1 MSLTDEER
9 NILVNLEYEKGKSFL
24 EQAEK
29 IVELGYWDMVANRL
43 YYAVFHAVT
52 ALLINDGHK
61 VGTHKGVVL
70 LFGQHYIKTGIFS
83 TTEGKLYS
91 QLQTMREKA
100 DYVCTF
106 QTSKE
111 EIVPMLVPARQMIE
125 KIGTILSIFY

>member
-9 NILVNLEYEKGKSFL
+9 AILVNLEYEKGKSFL

-43 YYAVFHAVT
+43 YYAVFHAVS
-52 ALLINDGHK
+52 ALLIKNGHK

-83 TTEGKLYS
+83 PVEGRLYS
-91 QLQTMREKA
+91 Q
-100 DYVCTF
+100 
-106 QTSKE
+106 
-111 EIVPMLVPARQMIE
+111 
-125 KIGTILSIFY
+125 

>member
-9 NILVNLEYEKGKSFL
+9 NILVNL
-24 EQAEK
+24 
-29 IVELGYWDMVANRL
+29 
-43 YYAVFHAVT
+43 
-52 ALLINDGHK
+52 
-61 VGTHKGVVL
+61 
-70 LFGQHYIKTGIFS
+70 KTGIFS

-125 KIGTILSIFY
+125 KIGTILSLSY

>member
-9 NILVNLEYEKGKSFL
+9 AILVNLEYEKGKSFL

-43 YYAVFHAVT
+43 YYAVFHAVS
-52 ALLINDGHK
+52 ALLIKNGHK

-83 TTEGKLYS
+83 PVEGRLYS
-91 QLQTMREKA
+91 ELQTMREKA

-106 QTSKE
+106 QTSQE
-111 EIVPMLVPARQMIE
+111 EITPMLEPARKMIE
-125 KIGTILSIFY
+125 KIGSIIL

>member
-9 NILVNLEYEKGKSFL
+9 AILVKLEYEKGVSFI

-29 IVELGYWDMVANRL
+29 IAELDYWDMVANRL

-52 ALLINDGHK
+52 ALLIHDRHK

-70 LFGQHYIKTGIFS
+70 LFGQHYIKTGRFS
-83 TTEGKLYS
+83 IHEGRLYS

-106 QTSKE
+106 QTTRE
-111 EIVPMLVPARQMIE
+111 EIFPMLVPARNMIE
-125 KIGTILSIFY
+125 KIGTILF

>member
-9 NILVNLEYEKGKSFL
+9 AILVNLEYEKGKSFL

-43 YYAVFHAVT
+43 YYAVFHAVS
-52 ALLINDGHK
+52 ALLIKNGHK

-83 TTEGKLYS
+83 INEGRLYS

-106 QTSKE
+106 QTSQE
-111 EIVPMLVPARQMIE
+111 EIIPMLEPARKMIE
-125 KIGTILSIFY
+125 KIGGIVSQ

>member
-9 NILVNLEYEKGKSFL
+9 AILVNLEYEKGKSFL
-24 EQAEK
+24 VQAEK
-29 IVELGYWDMVANRL
+29 IAELGYWDMVANRL
-43 YYAVFHAVT
+43 YYAVFHAVS
-52 ALLINDGHK
+52 ALLIKNGHK

-83 TTEGKLYS
+83 INEGRLYS

-106 QTSKE
+106 QTSQE
-111 EIVPMLVPARQMIE
+111 EIVPMIEPARKMIE
-125 KIGTILSIFY
+125 KIGGIVSL